1 MADAHSRD
9 IFFVSMARSMAIP
22 ARINGVTGKVQL
34 IGDDGAMD
42 VDLNHHP
49 EEPVFMA
56 EGIASK
62 GKLVASYKPI
72 RSLDN
77 PKYYSHFTLSK
88 QTRRAVC
95 NCFPMTKAMQIW
107 AAVLHGAIF

>member
-1 MADAHSRD
+1 M
-9 IFFVSMARSMAIP
+9 
-22 ARINGVTGKVQL
+22 TGKVQL

-77 PKYYSHFTLSK
+77 PEILFSFHSF
-88 QTRRAVC
+88 QTDPAGQFA

-107 AAVLHGAIF
+107 AAVLHGAIC

>member
-1 MADAHSRD
+1 M
-9 IFFVSMARSMAIP
+9 
-22 ARINGVTGKVQL
+22 TGKVQL

-77 PKYYSHFTLSK
+77 PKYYSQFHSF
-88 QTRRAVC
+88 QTDPAGQ
-95 NCFPMTKAMQIW
+95 F
-107 AAVLHGAIF
+107 AIAFL

>member
-1 MADAHSRD
+1 
-9 IFFVSMARSMAIP
+9 MARSMAIP

-62 GKLVASYKPI
+62 GSWWLPI
-72 RSLDN
+72 SL
-77 PKYYSHFTLSK
+77 SVRWI
-88 QTRRAVC
+88 TR
-95 NCFPMTKAMQIW
+95 NTILISLFPNRPRRQF
-107 AAVLHGAIF
+107 AIAFL

>member
-1 MADAHSRD
+1 
-9 IFFVSMARSMAIP
+9 MARSMAIP

-62 GKLVASYKPI
+62 GKLVASYKLSVRWI
-72 RSLDN
+72 TRNTILISLFPN
-77 PKYYSHFTLSK
+77 RP
-88 QTRRAVC
+88 RRAVC

>member
-1 MADAHSRD
+1 MTVIWEGLHFSRRGLKARVADAHSRD

-34 IGDDGAMD
+34 IGDDGVTD

-62 GKLVASYKPI
+62 ES
-72 RSLDN
+72 
-77 PKYYSHFTLSK
+77 
-88 QTRRAVC
+88 
-95 NCFPMTKAMQIW
+95 
-107 AAVLHGAIF
+107 